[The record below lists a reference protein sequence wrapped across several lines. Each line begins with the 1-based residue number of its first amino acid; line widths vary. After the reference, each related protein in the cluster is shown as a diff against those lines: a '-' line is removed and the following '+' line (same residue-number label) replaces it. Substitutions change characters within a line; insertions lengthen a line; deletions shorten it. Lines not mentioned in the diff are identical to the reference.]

1 MTLLFQVES
10 VLSSVDLPLPLL
22 ALLAGIISI
31 LSPCILPLLPAILAY
46 STGKGKFRPLA
57 IVAGLMLTFTLM
69 GMATAAFSDIF
80 TQFQQYIR
88 IVAEIVII
96 SLGIT
101 MLMELN
107 LSIFN
112 RIPGIL
118 NVNPNNEGVA
128 GGFVLGMSLGI
139 LWIPCIGPILT
150 VILMDVLLKG
160 GIIYGGFLL
169 FVYSMGLGIPMLL
182 IAYFINVS
190 GKKLGKV
197 SRYDVIIKRGAG
209 ALLILVGFWLVYY
222 NHIGPYLELI

>member
-1 MTLLFQVES
+1 MSLLFQLENTLAS
-10 VLSSVDLPLPLL
+10 IDLPLPFIAFLG
-22 ALLAGIISI
+22 GIISI

-69 GMATAAFSDIF
+69 GMAMAAFSDILN
-80 TQFQQYIR
+80 QFQQYIR

-112 RIPGIL
+112 RIPGFL
-118 NVNPNNEGVA
+118 NVNPSNEGVA

-150 VILMDVLLKG
+150 VVLMDVLLKG
-160 GIIYGGFLL
+160 GIMYGGFLL
-169 FVYSMGLGIPMLL
+169 FVYSIGLGIPMLL
-182 IAYFINVS
+182 IAYFIKVS
-190 GKKLGKV
+190 GKKLSKV
-197 SRYDVIIKRGAG
+197 SRYDVMIKRGAG
-209 ALLILVGFWLVYY
+209 ALLILVGLWLVYC
-222 NHIGPYLELI
+222 NHIRPYLELI

>member
-160 GIIYGGFLL
+160 GIMYGGFLL
-169 FVYSMGLGIPMLL
+169 FMYSMGLGIPMLL

-190 GKKLGKV
+190 GKKLSTV
-197 SRYDVIIKRGAG
+197 SRYDVMIKRGAG
-209 ALLILVGFWLVYY
+209 ALLILVGLWLVYY